1 MISSEGGCQLP
12 FRNKIFELKS
22 LALESFQLQ
31 KCYEKKFKYI
41 TLHFYKDPNLYALPK
56 SPISESFSCVAC

>member
-1 MISSEGGCQLP
+1 MKEDVSFLLEIRFL
-12 FRNKIFELKS
+12 RLKS

>member
-1 MISSEGGCQLP
+1 MKEDVSFLLEIRFLRLE
-12 FRNKIFELKS
+12 S

-41 TLHFYKDPNLYALPK
+41 TLNFYKDPNVYAFSK
-56 SPISESFSCVAC
+56 SPISESFSCVTY